1 MNPELKEL
9 LGTLSE
15 VIKYVHQSSY
25 HTMSKKHLYPGQPKL
40 LSIIRN
46 NEGVTQK
53 DLAEKNLCTPATI
66 TGMLNKLEAN
76 HYVYR
81 VPDET
86 DKRIMRVFLTAEGHH
101 MAKHSEEFMI
111 LLVEQLFTGFSD
123 EELHTLLLLSN
134 KLKGNIQSSSKT

>member
-9 LGTLSE
+9 LGALSE
-15 VIKYVHQSSY
+15 VMKYIHQRSY
-25 HTMSKKHLYPGQPKL
+25 HTMSDKHLYPGQPKL

-46 NEGVTQK
+46 NEGVTQR

-86 DKRIMRVFLTAEGHH
+86 DKRIMRVYLTEEGRN
-101 MAKHSEEFMI
+101 MAVHSEKFMI
-111 LLVEQLFTGFSD
+111 SLIEHLFTGFSD
-123 EELHTLLLLSN
+123 DELHTLLMFSN
-134 KLKGNIQSSSKT
+134 KLKINMHSYDKT